1 MICLECV
8 NGLTRKFP
16 GERQETIC
24 CMDSRIMMAV
34 VSCDMFIKKVPEEIV
49 VEKHEVVDLG
59 YGAVPEE
66 VYGRSVVE
74 DANEYM
80 EKEQKEVKRGRGRP
94 RKT

>member
-34 VSCDMFIKKVPEEIV
+34 VSCDMFIKKIE
-49 VEKHEVVDLG
+49 EKHEIVDLG

-66 VYGRSVVE
+66 VYGRSAVE